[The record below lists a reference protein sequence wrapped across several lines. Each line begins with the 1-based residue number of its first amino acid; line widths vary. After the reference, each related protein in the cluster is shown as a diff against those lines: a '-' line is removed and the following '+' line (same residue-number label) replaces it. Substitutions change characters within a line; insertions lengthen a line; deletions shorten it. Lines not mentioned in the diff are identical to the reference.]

1 MTLFFI
7 KTIYKLFIWLN
18 VLCCLV
24 KQRLIIIMNYNE
36 CVFHEMFKLN
46 NRMSL
51 SAKSFF
57 LLDQL
62 LKLIKTFF
70 VEMGLFLICCCWIKN
85 WWRFHFYSWICCDQQ
100 STSLVWIHSIY
111 LLTSSH
117 FIPAAQISNS
127 NFTRGIILYDHLEFR
142 MPKNIY
148 HGSKLLILNKQDLR
162 DLRSVNHWRLKGLE
176 IHCIFGQM

>member
-36 CVFHEMFKLN
+36 SVFHEMFKLN

-51 SAKSFF
+51 SAESF
-57 LLDQL
+57 LLLYQL

-70 VEMGLFLICCCWIKN
+70 CWNGSVPDMLLLDQKLVTFSFLFMNLLWPTIDLLGLN
-85 WWRFHFYSWICCDQQ
+85 PFHILADVITLYTGS
-100 STSLVWIHSIY
+100 
-111 LLTSSH
+111 
-117 FIPAAQISNS
+117 S
-127 NFTRGIILYDHLEFR
+127 NFQFKLY
-142 MPKNIY
+142 
-148 HGSKLLILNKQDLR
+148 
-162 DLRSVNHWRLKGLE
+162 
-176 IHCIFGQM
+176 

>member
-36 CVFHEMFKLN
+36 YVFHEMFKLN

-62 LKLIKTFF
+62 LKLIKTFLLKWVCSWYVAAGSKTGDVFISIHEF
-70 VEMGLFLICCCWIKN
+70 VVTNNRPPWFESIPYTCWRHLKFSIQTLLEELFCMTTLN
-85 WWRFHFYSWICCDQQ
+85 
-100 STSLVWIHSIY
+100 LVC
-111 LLTSSH
+111 
-117 FIPAAQISNS
+117 
-127 NFTRGIILYDHLEFR
+127 
-142 MPKNIY
+142 PKNIY